1 MSAVAVPVSLVPA
14 AWASGLPGA
23 VIPGAAAAQI
33 AAAGPGQPWLA
44 PHAHPLGLA
53 PAAGAWVPDLVTGPA
68 ALSDGDAL
76 RMILGLAPWTLGL
89 AFALSAVL
97 PFAVRPLLTRW
108 GVVDI
113 PSDRSSHSR
122 PVLRGMGLAVALALI
137 LSYGAALVT
146 GLIPVDRSIALVV
159 LAMTVGS
166 AALGWAEDYRGVSIG
181 VRLGVQAL
189 IGALGTAA
197 LIVALGIPAWWWPV
211 GVAATV
217 AYINIANFMDGIN
230 GISGLHGG
238 AVGLLYAW
246 AGGVNDMAW
255 MVCAGLALAGAFLGF
270 LPWNLGRGTV
280 FLGDVGS
287 YVLGGAIAAMAI
299 GAFLSGVYVE
309 FLLPPLLIYLA
320 DTAVTLVLRIRRGE
334 VWYKP
339 HRQHAYQRLT
349 DAGLSHVQSAL
360 TVTAAT
366 VLVSLISL
374 YGLRANGT
382 GSVVAG
388 LAVVLVVV
396 AYLAAPALLAR
407 RRPAGREPRA

>member
-1 MSAVAVPVSLVPA
+1 MSAVQALSSAVVS
-14 AWASGLPGA
+14 
-23 VIPGAAAAQI
+23 
-33 AAAGPGQPWLA
+33 
-44 PHAHPLGLA
+44 
-53 PAAGAWVPDLVTGPA
+53 GPA
-68 ALSDGDAL
+68 LVHGPASRTDGEALSTL
-76 RMILGLAPWTLGL
+76 LHLAPWTLLL
-89 AFALSAVL
+89 AFVLSAVL
-97 PFAVRPLLTRW
+97 PFAVRPWLTRW

-113 PSDRSSHSR
+113 PTERSSHSR
-122 PVLRGMGLAVALALI
+122 PVLRGMGLAVALSLLAT
-137 LSYGAALVT
+137 YAAALLL

-159 LAMTVGS
+159 LAMMAGS
-166 AALGWAEDYRGVSIG
+166 AGLGWAEDYRGISIG
-181 VRLGVQAL
+181 VRLAVQAL

-197 LIVALGIPAWWWPV
+197 LVVALGIPAWWWPV

-246 AGGVNDMAW
+246 AGGVNDMPW
-255 MVCAGLALAGAFLGF
+255 LVCAGLALAGAFLGF
-270 LPWNLGRGTV
+270 LPWNLGHGTV

-287 YVLGGAIAAMAI
+287 YVLGGSIAATAI

-309 FLLPPLLIYLA
+309 YLLPPLLIYLA

-349 DAGLSHVQSAL
+349 DVGLSHVQSAL
-360 TVTAAT
+360 LVTAAT
-366 VLVSLISL
+366 VLVSVISL

-382 GSVVAG
+382 GSALAG

-396 AYLAAPALLAR
+396 VYLILPVLLAR
-407 RRPAGREPRA
+407 LTGRSRGTAS